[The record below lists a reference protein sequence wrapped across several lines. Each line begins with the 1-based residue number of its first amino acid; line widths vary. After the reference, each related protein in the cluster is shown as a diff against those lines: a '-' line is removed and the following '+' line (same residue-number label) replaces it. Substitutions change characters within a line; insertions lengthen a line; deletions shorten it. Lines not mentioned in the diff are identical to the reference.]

1 VRKTIVKK
9 LFGKSVK
16 SRRFELG
23 LTQEELANQSGLQR
37 SYVSDVE
44 RGVRNPSL
52 DSIERLAGALQV
64 SIPILFQSPE

>member
-1 VRKTIVKK
+1 
-9 LFGKSVK
+9 
-16 SRRFELG
+16 LG